1 MPALMWSSDP
11 LKYDFLYFH
20 PIKKWYFIQFLTT
33 FFQQISMGEMMDR
46 CVMAF
51 IRENRDISQLW
62 KARDPYLN
70 SWILNKCG
78 VNRIDQVTMTDL
90 IENFMPQLR
99 EGRDCSRYDRPQVT
113 SRTNQGLFDR
123 NVRQTWTARARKIF
137 GDIVSSEKDTLMT
150 PPQSPKL
157 EQAYTGMEIDEQE
170 LEEILAHQS
179 IIDRIQGNDK
189 LEIARAEL
197 VWDRK
202 SFYPMYYYFDYC
214 EAYTNLCF
222 LRRI

>member
-1 MPALMWSSDP
+1 
-11 LKYDFLYFH
+11 
-20 PIKKWYFIQFLTT
+20 
-33 FFQQISMGEMMDR
+33 MGEMMDR
-46 CVMAF
+46 CVVAF
-51 IRENRDISQLW
+51 IRENLDISQLW

-90 IENFMPQLR
+90 IENFMPRLR
-99 EGRDCSRYDRPQVT
+99 EGCNCSSYDRPQVA

-137 GDIVSSEKDTLMT
+137 GDIVNSEKDTLMT
-150 PPQSPKL
+150 PPQSPKS
-157 EQAYTGMEIDEQE
+157 EQTHTSMEIDEQE

-189 LEIARAEL
+189 PGVARAEL

-202 SFYPMYYYFDYC
+202 FFGLAVFATESLVI
-214 EAYTNLCF
+214 TCF
-222 LRRI
+222 LRQM